1 MRSCGHVRTR
11 RKDDS
16 KDCAFEA
23 EEEIVNMIRQAER
36 GGSCMQM
43 HGWLAGWMDG
53 CTFPALT
60 CIGPLVLLGPSM
72 ALGS

>member
-60 CIGPLVLLGPSM
+60 CIGLLNLLGPSM